1 MQLGDDSGKDLD
13 ISLLRSIPDSIKYR
27 HHDWNVLKKIGIKI
41 RLPHGVLAFIAGH
54 RQDHGNLERPQVFC
68 LCHNSLISFL
78 SDLNFR
84 GSF

>member
-13 ISLLRSIPDSIKYR
+13 ISLLRSIPDSVKYR

-54 RQDHGNLERPQVFC
+54 GQDHKSSET
-68 LCHNSLISFL
+68 SSFL
-78 SDLNFR
+78 PLP
-84 GSF
+84 